1 MAASRSFPALAR
13 THAETLAMVAASTG
27 LGLLIAPKWGNSP
40 VDLLYLLPVL
50 FAASLYGLRPALVAC
65 VASALAFN
73 FFFTEPVHSLAVDS
87 PADIVTVLMLLAVA
101 LVVSQ
106 LAARMREQARI
117 AAANAARNA
126 TIAGFAGRLLSC
138 RDAREIGEV
147 TCGELAELFGA
158 NAVLFAE
165 GEALAGSPSDARL
178 TPADIAAAAWV
189 LEHGLTAGRGAPR
202 LNPAEWLFFPVRS
215 ATRTLAAL
223 GLARGDGRPPVSDER
238 LPLLESLLDQA
249 ALALER
255 ATLEREMRDVD
266 SLRERDRLRG
276 ALLSSVGHDL
286 RTPLTAIAAAAAE
299 LRRAKPA
306 NDQALV
312 ATLEEETATL
322 DRYIGNLLDMARIEA
337 GAIRLTCEPTDLVDA
352 VSAATRD
359 LHRSLAGRPVA
370 VDLPADLPLVRAD
383 PHLLHHCLINIIDNA
398 ARYSDEGGPIV
409 ISARRN
415 PGGVDLSVQDQ
426 GPGLPGD
433 GGDFDRFAH
442 ISGTDRTGGAGLGLA
457 IVKGFAEAMGLIVAA
472 TNRCDGTG
480 ALVTLQFPEAL
491 VLRQQEADGAIV

>member
-1 MAASRSFPALAR
+1 
-13 THAETLAMVAASTG
+13 MVAASTG
-27 LGLLIAPKWGNSP
+27 LGLLIAPQWGNSP
-40 VDLLYLLPVL
+40 VDLLYLPPVL
-50 FAASLYGLRPALVAC
+50 FAASLYGLRPAMVAC

-73 FFFTEPVHSLAVDS
+73 FFFTEPVHSLAVHS
-87 PADIVTVLMLLAVA
+87 PADIVTMLMLLAVA

-126 TIAGFAGRLLSC
+126 TIAGFAGRLLPC
-138 RDAREIGEV
+138 HDAKGIGAV
-147 TCGELAELFGA
+147 TCRELSSLFDA

-165 GEALAGSPSDARL
+165 GEMIAAAPDDARL
-178 TPADIAAAAWV
+178 TPADIAAASWV

-202 LNPAEWLFFPVRS
+202 LNPAEWLFFPVKS
-215 ATRTLAAL
+215 AARTLAAL
-223 GLARGDGRPPVSDER
+223 GLARGDGRPPVADER
-238 LPLLESLLDQA
+238 LPLLESLLDQT

-255 ATLEREMRDVD
+255 AALEREMRGVE

-299 LRRAKPA
+299 LRRAQTGDNK
-306 NDQALV
+306 ALV
-312 ATLEEETATL
+312 ATLEAETATL
-322 DRYIGNLLDMARIEA
+322 DRYISNLLDMARIEA
-337 GAIRLTCEPTDLVDA
+337 GAIRLKCEPTDLVDA

-359 LHRSLAGRPVA
+359 LHRSLAGRSVT

-398 ARYSDEGGPIV
+398 ARHSEEGAPIT
-409 ISARRN
+409 IAACRN
-415 PGGVDLSVQDQ
+415 PDGVSLSVQDQ
-426 GPGLPGD
+426 GPGLPGE
-433 GGDFDRFAH
+433 GGDLDRFAH

-457 IVKGFAEAMGLIVAA
+457 IVKGFAEAMGLSVAA
-472 TNRCDGTG
+472 TNRFDGKG

-491 VLRQQEADGAIV
+491 VLRDRQDADGESV

>member
-1 MAASRSFPALAR
+1 
-13 THAETLAMVAASTG
+13 MVAASTG
-27 LGLLIAPKWGNSP
+27 LGLLIAPQWGNSP

-73 FFFTEPVHSLAVDS
+73 FFFTEPVHSLAVHS
-87 PADIVTVLMLLAVA
+87 PADIVTMLMLFAVA

-106 LAARMREQARI
+106 LAARMRRQARI

-138 RDAREIGEV
+138 PDAHAIGAV
-147 TCGELAELFGA
+147 TCAELSSLFDA
-158 NAVLFAE
+158 NAVLLVE
-165 GEALAGSPSDARL
+165 GEILASAPRDARL
-178 TPADIAAAAWV
+178 TPADLATASWV

-238 LPLLESLLDQA
+238 LPLLESLLDQT

-255 ATLEREMRDVD
+255 AALERDMRDVD

-299 LRRAKPA
+299 LRREQRAD
-306 NDQALV
+306 NRALV
-312 ATLEEETATL
+312 ATLEAEAATL
-322 DRYIGNLLDMARIEA
+322 DRYISNLLDMARIEA
-337 GAIRLTCEPTDLVDA
+337 GAIRLKCEPTDLVDA

-359 LHRSLAGRPVA
+359 LQRSLTGRPVTI
-370 VDLPADLPLVRAD
+370 DLPADLPLVRAD

-415 PGGVDLSVQDQ
+415 PGGVDLSVRDQ
-426 GPGLPGD
+426 GPGLPGN

-472 TNRCDGTG
+472 ANRCDGTG

-491 VLRQQEADGAIV
+491 LLRDRQEADGASV

>member
-1 MAASRSFPALAR
+1 MAGSRSFPALAR
-13 THAETLAMVAASTG
+13 TYAETLAMVAASTG

-40 VDLLYLLPVL
+40 VDLLYLPPVL

-73 FFFTEPVHSLAVDS
+73 FFFTEPVHSLAVHS
-87 PADIVTVLMLLAVA
+87 PADIVTMLMLFGVA

-106 LAARMREQARI
+106 LAARIREQARI

-138 RDAREIGEV
+138 PDANAIGAV
-147 TCGELAELFGA
+147 TCAELSSLFDA

-165 GEALAGSPSDARL
+165 GEMVASTPDDAQL
-178 TPADIAAAAWV
+178 TPADTAAASWV
-189 LEHGLTAGRGAPR
+189 LEHSLTAGRGAPR
-202 LNPAEWLFFPVRS
+202 LNPAEWLFFPVKS
-215 ATRTLAAL
+215 AARTLAAL
-223 GLARGDGRPPVSDER
+223 GLARGDGRAPVSDER
-238 LPLLESLLDQA
+238 LPLLESLLDQT

-255 ATLEREMRDVD
+255 AALEREMRDVD

-299 LRRAKPA
+299 LRREESDK
-306 NDQALV
+306 ALV
-312 ATLEEETATL
+312 ATLEAETATL
-322 DRYIGNLLDMARIEA
+322 DRYISNLLDMARIEA
-337 GAIRLTCEPTDLVDA
+337 GAVRLKCEPIDLVDA

-359 LHRSLAGRPVA
+359 LHRSLAGRSVT

-383 PHLLHHCLINIIDNA
+383 PHLLHHCLINIIGNA
-398 ARYSDEGGPIV
+398 ARHSDEGAPIA
-409 ISARRN
+409 IAASRD
-415 PGGVDLSVQDQ
+415 PGSVRLSVQDQ
-426 GPGLPGD
+426 GPGLPDG

-457 IVKGFAEAMGLIVAA
+457 IVKGFTEAMGVIVAA
-472 TNRCDGTG
+472 TNRRGAKG
-480 ALVTLQFPEAL
+480 ALVTLIFPEPL
-491 VLRQQEADGAIV
+491 VLGDQQEGDGARV